1 MKNED
6 RGSESMK
13 IVVLNGSPK
22 GDVSVT
28 MQYAAYIRKKF
39 PGHEYRIVNA
49 AAEIRKIEKDPA
61 AFAAIIEDLRSADLV
76 LWAFPLYYLL
86 VSSQF
91 KQFIELLFAR
101 GAGEACQGKYAA
113 SLSTS
118 IHFMDHLAHR
128 YIRAVSED
136 LGMQFLG
143 AYSAE
148 MADLLDEKERA
159 RLETFVRLLL
169 AGVQNHVPVQR
180 EYAPLPRP
188 ELRYIPG
195 PAPASVDAGG
205 KKIVIVTDATDGAE
219 NLAKMAARVSAAF
232 AGNAGVE
239 TISLH
244 DADIHGGCLGCL
256 RCGYDNR
263 CIYTDGYREFF
274 ETKLVP
280 ADIIVIAGTVRD
292 RYLSAQWKQFFDR
305 SFFLGHTPGLAGKQI
320 GFVIEGPLRQLP
332 HLREALTAWAENQRC
347 NAGFVTDEVSGS
359 AELDG
364 LLDAFAGRL
373 AKAAAAGYIPPPTFY
388 SVGGHKIFRDKI
400 YGRMRLPFQADYRYY
415 AEHGMF
421 DFPQCDWK
429 TRAGNALIIPLTRI
443 PAFRNKV
450 FADIK
455 QHMVR
460 PFETVL

>member
-1 MKNED
+1 
-6 RGSESMK
+6 MK

-22 GDVSVT
+22 GEISVT
-28 MQYAAYIRKKF
+28 MQYVAYIRKIF

-49 AAEIRKIEKDPA
+49 ASEIRKIETDPA
-61 AFAAIIEDLRSADLV
+61 AFVAIAEDLRSADLV

-101 GAGEACQGKYAA
+101 DAGDACRGKYAA
-113 SLSTS
+113 SISTS

-143 AYSAE
+143 SYSAE
-148 MADLLDEKERA
+148 MADLLSEKERA
-159 RLETFVRLLL
+159 RLETFVRLL
-169 AGVQNHVPVQR
+169 AADVQRRLPVQR
-180 EYAPLPRP
+180 EYAPVAWP
-188 ELRYIPG
+188 ELTYIPG
-195 PAPASVDAGG
+195 PVPAPGSVNIRDAPGR
-205 KKIVIVTDATDGAE
+205 KIVIVTDVTDGSG

-232 AGNAGVE
+232 AGNATVD
-239 TISLH
+239 TINLH
-244 DADIHGGCLGCL
+244 DAGISGGCLGCL
-256 RCGYDNR
+256 RCGYDNQ
-263 CIYTDGYREFF
+263 CIYRDGYREFF
-274 ETKLVP
+274 EKKLVP

-292 RYLSAQWKQFFDR
+292 RYLSARWKQFFDR
-305 SFFLGHTPGLAGKQI
+305 SFYLGHTPGLAGKQI
-320 GFVIEGPLRQLP
+320 GFVIAGPLRQLP

-347 NAGFVTDEVSGS
+347 SAGFVTDEVSGS
-359 AELDG
+359 EELDS

-373 AKAAAAGYIPPPTFY
+373 ADAAAAGYIPPPTFY

-415 AEHGMF
+415 AKHGMF

-429 TRAGNALIIPLTRI
+429 TRAGNAVIIPLTRI
-443 PAFRNKV
+443 PAFRKKL
-450 FADIK
+450 FANIK

-460 PFETVL
+460 PFKTVL